1 MWACLCC
8 KDVYYKESV
17 HTIMEADKSPDLS
30 SASWRPRNSQCKSQ
44 FEDRRLKVIGQEKLP
59 FLGESEVK
67 VAVVS
72 HSL

>member
-1 MWACLCC
+1 M
-8 KDVYYKESV
+8 
-17 HTIMEADKSPDLS
+17 IMEADKSPDLS